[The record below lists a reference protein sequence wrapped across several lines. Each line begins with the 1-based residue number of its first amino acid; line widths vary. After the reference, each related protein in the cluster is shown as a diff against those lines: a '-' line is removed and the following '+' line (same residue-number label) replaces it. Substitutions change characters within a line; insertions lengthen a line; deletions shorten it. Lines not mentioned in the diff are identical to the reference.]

1 MTLHLENIVSR
12 PHVRHVDPLT
22 VDVVAIG
29 VPAAHGDALVAHV
42 IAGEALLE
50 AYGKQQDQWSHTIAG
65 TVNMQIFKRQMER
78 W

>member
-1 MTLHLENIVSR
+1 MTPDLENIVSW

-29 VPAAHGDALVAHV
+29 VPAAHRDALVAHV

-50 AYGKQQDQWSHTIAG
+50 A
-65 TVNMQIFKRQMER
+65 
-78 W
+78 